1 MRRVIGMLSKLTI
14 KNVAL
19 IESAEIAFGEGL
31 NVLSGETGAG
41 KSVILDSVNFVLGAK
56 ADRSM
61 IRYGET
67 ECMVKA
73 EFFVDEASK
82 SIQALRDL
90 DIDSDGEI
98 IISRRFSDTGKNSI
112 KINGNT
118 VTASM
123 LRQVTD
129 CLVDVHGQSEH
140 FFLLKES
147 NQLKT
152 LDNVVGQALAQKKEI
167 LRELLQSKRS
177 IEERITMLGGDE
189 KERGRRLDILAY
201 QIEEIEA
208 VAIKE
213 GEEEELLSRRNKM
226 MHLEKIISALQEASG
241 ALSSEMGVL
250 DGLRLAERAVATV
263 AKLDEAY
270 ASIAEKLENLA
281 IEADDVCERLSDMG
295 NELYFD
301 ENEAEDIEARLDAIR
316 ALKRKYG
323 VNKEEIDAYLK
334 QIRAEYELLSDCEGQ
349 YASLTSEK
357 QKTLKEIYLVC
368 RDMTTLRKEHG
379 AAFCEQVT
387 NELKTL
393 NIEHA
398 RFAIEFKAYAE
409 EDVEKASVNG
419 LDEIVFLFSANAGE
433 PMKPLGKIISGGEM
447 SRFMLAIK
455 TRLSGING
463 ISTYIFDEIDAGI
476 SGKTAK
482 VVGEKLAKIATKTQ
496 IIAVSHLAQ
505 IASMSDHEFLIEKR
519 EAEGKTLTNVFA
531 LDESAKT
538 KEIVRL
544 LGGNDGDEYAVKH
557 AEELLKQ
564 AKEYKRSIL

>member
-1 MRRVIGMLSKLTI
+1 MLAKLTI

-19 IESAEIAFGEGL
+19 IESAEIRFGEGL

-73 EFFVDEASK
+73 EFFVPENAK
-82 SIQALRDL
+82 AVETLKEM
-90 DIDSDGEI
+90 DIESEGEI
-98 IISRRFSDTGKNSI
+98 IISRKFSEAGKNSV

-118 VTASM
+118 VTAAM
-123 LRQVTD
+123 LRKVTD
-129 CLVDVHGQSEH
+129 SLVDVHGQSEH

-152 LDNVVGQALAQKKEI
+152 LDGVVGTPLLEKKK
-167 LRELLQSKRS
+167 LLLELLNQNKN
-177 IEERITMLGGDE
+177 IDARIAVLGGDE
-189 KERGRRLDILAY
+189 KERGRRLDILAF

-208 VAIKE
+208 VDLKE
-213 GEEEELLSRRNKM
+213 GEEDELLAKRNKIVN
-226 MHLEKIISALQEASG
+226 LEKIITSVRDASQ
-241 ALSSEMGVL
+241 ALSGEMGVL
-250 DGLRLAERAVATV
+250 DGLRTASRALASVS
-263 AKLDEAY
+263 KLDQTYGEVL
-270 ASIAEKLENLA
+270 EKLESLA
-281 IEADDVCERLSDMG
+281 IDAGDVSETIAGLG
-295 NELYFD
+295 EELYFD
-301 ENEAEDIEARLDAIR
+301 ENEAEETENRLDAIR

-323 VNKEEIDAYLK
+323 ADKAEIDEYLTKIKEEYD
-334 QIRAEYELLSDCEGQ
+334 LLSDCEGQ
-349 YASLTSEK
+349 YAALTAEK
-357 QKTLKEIYLVC
+357 QKLLKKIYVLC
-368 RDMTTLRKEHG
+368 REMTALRKEAG
-379 AAFCEQVT
+379 TAFCRRVT
-387 NELKTL
+387 EELKTL

-398 RFAIEFKAYAE
+398 QF
-409 EDVEKASVNG
+409 DVEYNEYSEKDAFSASANG
-419 LDEIVFLFSANAGE
+419 LDEIRFLFSANAGE
-433 PMKPLGKIISGGEM
+433 PMKPLSKIISGGEM
-447 SRFMLAIK
+447 SRFMLAVK
-455 TRLSGING
+455 TQLSDVNE

-482 VVGEKLAKIATKTQ
+482 VVGEKLARISKTTQ

-505 IASMSDHEFLIEKR
+505 IAAMSDNEYLIEKV
-519 EAEGKTLTNVFA
+519 EQDGKTITYVHELGK
-531 LDESAKT
+531 ESQV

-564 AKEYKRSIL
+564 AKEYKRTIS